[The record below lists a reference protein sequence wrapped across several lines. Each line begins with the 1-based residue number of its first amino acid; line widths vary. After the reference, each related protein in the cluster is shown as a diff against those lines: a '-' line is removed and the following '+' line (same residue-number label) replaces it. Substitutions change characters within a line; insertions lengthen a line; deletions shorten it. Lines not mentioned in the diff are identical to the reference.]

1 MEPEPGRLEIM
12 KLSLG
17 QTWPIWAE
25 SSPRLYDGE
34 PVPASDAETIR
45 AHLFVCEGLYSAHAE
60 G

>member
-25 SSPRLYDGE
+25 SSPSLYAGE
-34 PVPASDAETIR
+34 PVPASSDTEPIR
-45 AHLFVCEGLYSAHAE
+45 AHLSVC
-60 G
+60 